1 MADLVPSTASAHPV
15 NDRREIAG
23 WRLYDW
29 ANSGFTTTVIAA
41 LFGPFLEA
49 LAVKAVEGTGSNIVL
64 NLGIY
69 TVTAESLYPD
79 AVSLSVLL
87 QFLFLP
93 LLGALADYTN
103 IKKQLLMFFC
113 LLGAAA
119 TTMLFIATPAT
130 YLFAALAFVVANLS
144 FGASIV
150 FYNAFLNE
158 ITTEDMRDK
167 VSSQGF
173 AFGYIGGGVL
183 LAINLALV
191 TFAEQI
197 GLTTALAV
205 RISLASAG
213 LWWGIFGYFGIKRLK
228 NRTAS
233 RKVPEGQHYLTVS
246 MRELWTTFRELKRL
260 PQTLRFLIAYLLYN
274 DGIQTVIGMSAVF
287 LSNELFKAKGLPE
300 DDSQSFLLG
309 LVLMIQF
316 VAFGG
321 ALGFERVSRKVG
333 TKTAIL
339 ISLFIWTGV
348 IVYAYALLDSVL
360 QAWFMGAAIA
370 LVLGGSQSL
379 SRALFSR
386 MIPQGREA
394 GFYGIYEISERGT
407 SWIGPFIF
415 ARVVAETG
423 SYRQA
428 ILSLIVLFVG
438 GIVILFLTNTTKAIH
453 DAGNQLPEEAAATHS

>member
-1 MADLVPSTASAHPV
+1 MADLVPSTASEHPV

-41 LFGPFLEA
+41 LFGPFLAA
-49 LAVKAVEGTGSNIVL
+49 LAKEAVGDEGTVL
-64 NLGIY
+64 SLGFYKI
-69 TVTAESLYPD
+69 TAESLYPD

-119 TTMLFIATPAT
+119 TTVLFIATPAT

-191 TFAEQI
+191 TFAEKI
-197 GLTTALAV
+197 GLTTAMAV

-228 NRTAS
+228 NRAAS

-321 ALGFERVSRKVG
+321 ALGFERISRKVG

-386 MIPQGREA
+386 MIPHGREA

>member
-1 MADLVPSTASAHPV
+1 MANSVPSTNSAHPV

-49 LAVKAVEGTGSNIVL
+49 LAKEAVGDGGTVL
-64 NLGIY
+64 SLGIY
-69 TVTAESLYPD
+69 KVTAESLYPD

-119 TTMLFIATPAT
+119 TTILFIATPAT
-130 YLFAALAFVVANLS
+130 YMFAALAFVVANLS

-183 LAINLALV
+183 LAANLVLV
-191 TFAEQI
+191 VFAEKF
-197 GLTTALAV
+197 GLTTAMAV

-228 NRTAS
+228 NRAPS
-233 RKVPEGQHYLTVS
+233 RAVPEGQHYLTVS

-287 LSNELFKAKGLPE
+287 LSNELFKPE
-300 DDSQSFLLG
+300 EDSQSFLLG

-321 ALGFERVSRKVG
+321 ALGFERISRKVG
-333 TKTAIL
+333 TKRAIL
-339 ISLFIWTGV
+339 LSLFIWTGV
-348 IVYAYALLDSVL
+348 IIYAYALLDSVL

-386 MIPQGREA
+386 MIPHGREA

-438 GIVILFLTNTTKAIH
+438 GIVILLLTNTTKAIH
-453 DAGNQLPEEAAATHS
+453 DAGNQLPEEAAASHS